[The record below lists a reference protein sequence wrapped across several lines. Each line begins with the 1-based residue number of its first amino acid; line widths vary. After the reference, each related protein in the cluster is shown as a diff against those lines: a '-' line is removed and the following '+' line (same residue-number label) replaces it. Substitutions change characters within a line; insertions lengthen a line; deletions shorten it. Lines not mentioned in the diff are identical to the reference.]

1 MGSRGVP
8 VSVKRAV
15 VEADV
20 STLNVSEFC
29 RSHGIS
35 TWLFYDLR
43 RRFALEGAAALA
55 PRSRAPKRVANKT
68 SVEVQDRI
76 VSLRKELAEDGWDCG
91 PATIRFHLEQR
102 DGRSPSEAT
111 IWRVLRDRGF
121 ITPDPKKRPKHTS
134 RRFSAE
140 RANECWQIDATK
152 WQLPNGLWVEII
164 NVIDD
169 CTRLL
174 IASTAVGTCTT
185 ANSWDALCHGA
196 ARWGWPERVLSD
208 NGTAFRGQGNGGL
221 IPSLMALGIRD
232 THSRPYHPQ
241 TCGKIERFHQTLKL
255 HLRCQDAVTAIDDLQ
270 RQLDRF
276 SDYYNHRRPHR
287 AIGRRIPADVW
298 AETPRSGPAD
308 RPLNAVTSTH
318 HSPVGRDGRI
328 RIGDKTRISLG
339 ALHAGQS
346 AQVVLTGRVAHV
358 FINGRL
364 VRQLEIDPAKRNQ
377 PLYTQ
382 GGHPRK
388 RA

>member
-1 MGSRGVP
+1 MSNAMAGRHRKRRSGGCCAIEGS
-8 VSVKRAV
+8 S
-15 VEADV
+15 
-20 STLNVSEFC
+20 
-29 RSHGIS
+29 
-35 TWLFYDLR
+35 R
-43 RRFALEGAAALA
+43 RTR
-55 PRSRAPKRVANKT
+55 RND
-68 SVEVQDRI
+68 Q
-76 VSLRKELAEDGWDCG
+76 
-91 PATIRFHLEQR
+91 
-102 DGRSPSEAT
+102 
-111 IWRVLRDRGF
+111 
-121 ITPDPKKRPKHTS
+121 HTS

-174 IASTAVGTCTT
+174 IASTAVGVPT

-196 ARWGWPERVLSD
+196 ARWGWPSVSYRTMGLRSR
-208 NGTAFRGQGNGGL
+208 AGQWRAD
-221 IPSLMALGIRD
+221 PSLLALGIRD
-232 THSRPYHPQ
+232 PLRPYHPQ

-298 AETPRSGPAD
+298 AETRSGPAD
-308 RPLNAVTSTH
+308 RPLNAVTST
-318 HSPVGRDGRI
+318 SLSGRGDGRI

>member
-1 MGSRGVP
+1 
-8 VSVKRAV
+8 VKRAV

-29 RSHGIS
+29 RAHGIS

-43 RRFALEGAAALA
+43 RRFAAVGDTALT

-68 SVEVQDRI
+68 SIEIQDRI
-76 VSLRKELAEDGWDCG
+76 VLLRKELAEDGWDCG

-121 ITPDPKKRPKHTS
+121 ITPEPKKRPKHTS
-134 RRFSAE
+134 RRFAAE

-152 WQLPNGLWVEII
+152 WLLPDGTWVEII

-174 IASTAVGTCTT
+174 VASRAVRTCTT
-185 ANSWDALCHGA
+185 PNSWDALCHGA

-208 NGTAFRGQGNGGL
+208 NGTPFRGRDGTGGL
-221 IPSLMALGIRD
+221 VPSLTALGVRD

-241 TCGKIERFHQTLKL
+241 TCGKVERFHQTLKR
-255 HLRCQDAVTAIDDLQ
+255 HLDRQPATDEIGVLQ
-270 RQLDRF
+270 QQLDRF
-276 SDYYNHRRPHR
+276 SDYYNHQRPHR
-287 AIGRRIPADVW
+287 AIARQFPAIAW
-298 AETPRSGPAD
+298 AGTPRSGPATH
-308 RPLNAVTSTH
+308 PIGTPTSTH
-318 HSPVGRDGRI
+318 RLLVARDGT
-328 RIGDKTRISLG
+328 IGLGQRLRISLG
-339 ALHAGQS
+339 AAHRQQTAHLVITGLH
-346 AQVVLTGRVAHV
+346 AHV
-358 FINGRL
+358 FIDGRL
-364 VRQLEIDPAKRNQ
+364 VRQLEIDPNKRNQ
-377 PLYTQ
+377 PIHSRP
-382 GGHPRK
+382 GHPGK